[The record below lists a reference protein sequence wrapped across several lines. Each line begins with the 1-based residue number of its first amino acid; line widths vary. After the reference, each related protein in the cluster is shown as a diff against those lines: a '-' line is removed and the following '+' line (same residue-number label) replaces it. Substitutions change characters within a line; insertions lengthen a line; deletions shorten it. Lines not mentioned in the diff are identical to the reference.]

1 MSEEIK
7 KLEDA
12 VEYQKKFDKK
22 YPNIWKMASYY
33 SWNDNNP
40 VFRYEKGC
48 LSFEIRYNKQEN
60 RIDWSE
66 ININDAKVREDF
78 AQNPILF
85 LQKQLFDTPI
95 IVNNDKS
102 IIDFAQ
108 DTILKAIKGA

>member
-1 MSEEIK
+1 MSEEVK

-12 VEYQKKFDKK
+12 VKYQKAFNKK
-22 YPNIWKMASYY
+22 YPNIWKMVSYY
-33 SWNDNNP
+33 SWNDNYP
-40 VFRYEKGC
+40 VFRYEKGY
-48 LSFEIRYNKQEN
+48 LKLEIRYNKKEN
-60 RIDWSE
+60 CIDGCE
-66 ININDAKVREDF
+66 IGINDEKLREDF

-95 IVNNDKS
+95 VVNNDKS